1 MAAMKVYFDSL
12 DLDSSGAICVDEL
25 KVPLIGLG
33 LVDSV
38 EEVENLLRLVD
49 IDQSGEI
56 EFNEFVRVI
65 LDKVE

>member
-1 MAAMKVYFDSL
+1 M
-12 DLDSSGAICVDEL
+12 DEL

>member
-1 MAAMKVYFDSL
+1 M
-12 DLDSSGAICVDEL
+12 
-25 KVPLIGLG
+25 PLIGLG